1 MTQRKE
7 VIEFANAMEM
17 KLNQNYCKEYWKYDS
32 LKRLIRKIK
41 AEVTELEDALVLVI
55 DNPELECIDIANY
68 AMMIYDNLKG
78 GKTYD

>member
-17 KLNQNYCKEYWKYDS
+17 KLKQNDWKEHWKYDS
-32 LKRLIRKIK
+32 LKRLMRKLK
-41 AEVTELEDALVLVI
+41 AEVTELEDALVLGI